1 MDCFVALAPLRKRFA
16 FVTGND
22 GKSRH
27 TCAFPR
33 RSRARVVHVFFA
45 RKNRGRRECRAPDAP
60 AASCA
65 KVESTR
71 VRNHGHTGSPGIPYA
86 MVLTVSFALSPATN
100 SFCHRHQRIWLV
112 RTRSGRLRLR
122 KLSISNGCQDHT
134 TSPSAKASFVCTRV
148 NRSQTFVRPAITS
161 RAPTLP
167 RPPHPVPNVRDDR
180 EPPLFGERDG
190 KGYEVIWLGGEWE
203 NFYG

>member
-16 FVTGND
+16 FVAGND

-33 RSRARVVHVFFA
+33 RSRARVVQEIMCPK
-45 RKNRGRRECRAPDAP
+45 RKRGRRECRAPDAP

-71 VRNHGHTGSPGIPYA
+71 VRNHGSPETPGIPYA
-86 MVLTVSFALSPATN
+86 MVLTVSFVLSPATN
-100 SFCHRHQRIWLV
+100 SFCHRHRRMWLV
-112 RTRSGRLRLR
+112 RARSGRRNLR

-134 TSPSAKASFVCTRV
+134 TSPSAKASFVCARV
-148 NRSQTFVRPAITS
+148 NRSQTFVRPAIPLS
-161 RAPTLP
+161 RADAAASTASRSQ
-167 RPPHPVPNVRDDR
+167 RP
-180 EPPLFGERDG
+180 
-190 KGYEVIWLGGEWE
+190 
-203 NFYG
+203 